1 MDKKRRKV
9 RISLKLFL
17 LFTYVGLIPIIFI
30 SFYTYYE
37 INRVVAIEAENRLVE
52 VGTGLSGNITRLING
67 SYKTMKLLA
76 RNPVIADD
84 NKTAEE
90 KGLEL
95 KKMESFSPDIMDLFI
110 LSGGEV
116 TARGGIHGFP
126 ADRVEAKALLRDS
139 PRITGP
145 FVSSKLSTPAFIVS
159 VPILPP
165 VPVSER
171 GERETSVLVGVFNL
185 EGLWDVTNLTRI
197 GKTGRAVVIDSEG
210 RRIAGVGTD
219 MMFTKFTDENI
230 NRITTVGKGIVHYTD
245 DNAVKYIVFGTLVS
259 GLKDIGPEGLRV
271 VVFLEEDEAFLI
283 ADKIRKGLPYAVIVI
298 LIATSIVSFILSDA
312 ISRPIKKLTRAT
324 ELIAKGE
331 FSEEIVPTSSD
342 EIGVL
347 TDSFNRM
354 ARELS
359 DSRDF
364 IESYNKELERLVRE
378 RSRKLKESEEKYR
391 MVVEGSGDG
400 WVVFDK
406 DGEIKFAN
414 RSMGSLVGKEPVELL
429 GRKLDEFISL
439 APKGVDAKGAI
450 HGKVLEDDSGKPI
463 KIEMVGID
471 GDRKYLE
478 VAIFSLSGEESEGR
492 GEHKEGTPLFLAH
505 LKDVTDIHTLETE
518 SENLK
523 LELMERAKHSQ
534 IGVLAEGLF
543 HNLNNP
549 LQALVS
555 LLKVNS
561 EDLESELTQKGKKEI
576 VDLSEWRQNLI
587 SDSREAY
594 NLSKKLSD
602 QVRNLMAKVRNEGKR
617 EVEELDINQI
627 LAEEI
632 KFLEA
637 DLFFKHKIVKELILD
652 EKIPP
657 FRGVHSDFSQS
668 FVNIILNA
676 VDGMREAEERKLTVK
691 TAVGRDDIVVTF
703 QDTGVGID
711 ERDIPNIFK
720 PFFTTKR
727 DQIGRGDSGTGLG
740 LFTVDFLLKPYG
752 AAYNVKSKP
761 GETSFEIRLPIS
773 KGRNKKGVKKRELKG
788 V

>member
-1 MDKKRRKV
+1 MNKKRRKV

-37 INRVVAIEAENRLVE
+37 INRIVAVEAENRLVE
-52 VGTGLSGNITRLING
+52 VGTRLSGDITRSING
-67 SYKTMKLLA
+67 SYKTMKLLSK
-76 RNPVIADD
+76 NPVITGDH
-84 NKTAEE
+84 KTTGE
-90 KGLEL
+90 KEREL
-95 KKMESFSPDIMDLFI
+95 QKIASFSPDIMALFI
-110 LSGGEV
+110 LRDGEIA
-116 TARGGIHGFP
+116 ARGGVYGFP
-126 ADRVEAKALLRDS
+126 EDKIDKKGLMRNS
-139 PRITGP
+139 PKITGP
-145 FVSSKLSTPAFIVS
+145 FVSSKFSTPAFIVS
-159 VPILPP
+159 VPV
-165 VPVSER
+165 VPSAPALER
-171 GERETSVLVGVFNL
+171 GGGETLVLVGVFNL
-185 EGLWDVTNLTRI
+185 EDLWDMTNLTRI
-197 GKTGRAVVIDSEG
+197 GKTGRAVVIDDQG
-210 RRIAGVGTD
+210 RRVAGVGTD
-219 MMFTKFTDENI
+219 VMFTKFTDENI
-230 NRITTVGKGIVHYTD
+230 NRITTVGRGIIHYTD
-245 DNAVKYIVFGTLVS
+245 DEGKKYLVFGTLIP

-271 VVFLEEDEAFLI
+271 VVFFEEDEAFLV
-283 ADKIRKGLPYAVIVI
+283 ADKIRKGLPYAVVVI
-298 LIATSIVSFILSDA
+298 LIATSIVSFILSDT

-331 FSEEIVPTSSD
+331 FSEEIVPTSND

-391 MVVEGSGDG
+391 MVVEGSGEG

-406 DGEIKFAN
+406 EGTVKFAN
-414 RSMGSLVGKEPVELL
+414 RSMGGLVGEEPVRLL
-429 GRKLDEFISL
+429 GRKLDELISL
-439 APKGVDAKGAI
+439 DTKGVGAKGPI
-450 HGKVLEDDSGKPI
+450 QGKVLEDDSGKPI

-478 VAIFSLSGEESEGR
+478 AAIFSLSGRESEGWEGG
-492 GEHKEGTPLFLAH
+492 GEEAPLFLAH

-534 IGVLAEGLF
+534 IGILAEGLF

-555 LLKVNS
+555 LLKVSS
-561 EDLESELTQKGKKEI
+561 EDLESEFTQKGKKDT
-576 VDLSEWRQNLI
+576 VDLSGRRQGLI
-587 SDSREAY
+587 SDSKEAY
-594 NLSKKLSD
+594 DLSRRLSD

-617 EVEELDINQI
+617 EVEELDINRI
-627 LAEEI
+627 LTDEI

-637 DLFFKHKIVKELILD
+637 DLFFKHKIEKELILD
-652 EKIPP
+652 GKIPV
-657 FRGVHSDFSQS
+657 FKGVYSDLSQS

-676 VDGMREAEERKLTVK
+676 VDGMREAEKRKLTVK
-691 TAVGRDDIVVTF
+691 TAVRGDDIVVTF

-727 DQIGRGDSGTGLG
+727 EGGGRGGKGDSGTGLG

-752 AAYNVKSKP
+752 AVYNVTSRP
-761 GETSFEIRLPIS
+761 GETFFEIVLSI
-773 KGRNKKGVKKRELKG
+773 
-788 V
+788 